1 MTVAGWAQIVAFIAV
16 LTATTPLI
24 GSYMYRVYTTE
35 GRVERLAQRAFG
47 AAALRE
53 QAWQAYAR
61 SVLVFSALW
70 FVALYVILRTQSLHP
85 WNPTDLT
92 SPTWDLSF
100 NTTASFITNTNWQF
114 YAGETTMTYFSQMA
128 GLAVQNFV
136 SAAVGIAV
144 AIAVIR
150 GFAAR
155 SGRSLGNFYV
165 DVTRTIVF
173 ILLPL
178 SVIGA
183 LFLVSQG
190 LVQTLSGPATVHTLA
205 GGQQTIARGPVA
217 SQEWIK
223 ELGTNGGGFFNVN
236 SAHPYENSNTLT
248 NFVLLWSILAI
259 PAGLTYTFG
268 RFVGSK
274 RQGWAVF
281 AAMLT
286 MFVVATAVV
295 YIAEADT
302 TPAMHAA
309 GLTGANM
316 EGKDV
321 RFGIGS
327 STLWAAVTTVTSCGA
342 VNAAMESMS
351 GFGGG
356 VPMANIMTGEVIFG
370 GVGSGLFTM
379 LLFVLLAVFLAGLMV
394 GRTPE
399 YLGKKIE
406 AREVKLVAIG
416 TLAVPLLILA
426 ATAFALSVKWGARSI
441 YDSGPQGFSESVYAY
456 ASQANNNGSAFAG
469 YTGYVQPN
477 GNNAGAFG
485 ISFADV
491 VGGFTM
497 LLGRFVPMI
506 LALAVGGLL
515 AGKRVAPAGPGTMR
529 TDTTTFVV
537 LIVATVVLVALLT
550 FVPALFLGP
559 IVQGL
564 TNQLF

>member
-1 MTVAGWAQIVAFIAV
+1 MTAAGWAQIVAFIAV

-24 GSYMYRVYTTE
+24 GSYMYRVYTSD
-35 GRVERLAQRAFG
+35 GRVERFAQRVFG
-47 AAALRE
+47 DAARRE
-53 QAWQAYAR
+53 QSWQSYAK
-61 SVLVFSALW
+61 SVFVFSALS
-70 FVALYVILRTQSLHP
+70 FVVLYVILRTQTLHP
-85 WNPTDLT
+85 WNPTNLT
-92 SPTWDLSF
+92 SPTWDVSF
-100 NTTASFITNTNWQF
+100 NTAVSFVTNTNWQY
-114 YAGETTMTYFSQMA
+114 YAGETTMSYFSQMA

-150 GFAAR
+150 GFASR

-165 DVTRTIVF
+165 NVTRTIVF

-183 LFLVSQG
+183 LFLISQG
-190 LVQTLSGPATVHTLA
+190 LVQTLSGPETVNTIA
-205 GGQQTIARGPVA
+205 GGQQVISRGPVA

-236 SAHPYENSNTLT
+236 ASHPFENASTLT
-248 NFVLLWSILAI
+248 NFVLLWAMLSI
-259 PAGLTYTFG
+259 PTGLTYTFG

-286 MFVVATAVV
+286 MFIVAVAAVYV
-295 YIAEADT
+295 SEAGT

-327 STLWAAVTTVTSCGA
+327 SSLWAAVATVTSTGA
-342 VNAAMESMS
+342 VNAAMESLS

-356 VPMANIMTGEVIFG
+356 VPMANMMTGEVIFG
-370 GVGSGLFTM
+370 GVGSGIYTM

-406 AREVKLVAIG
+406 AREIKLVALG
-416 TLAVPLLILA
+416 TLAVPILILFTA
-426 ATAFALSVKWGARSI
+426 AFALSVKWGAKSI
-441 YDSGPQGFSESVYAY
+441 FDSGPQGFSEMIYAY
-456 ASQANNNGSAFAG
+456 TSQSQNNGSAFAG
-469 YTGYVQPN
+469 YTGYLQPN
-477 GNNAGAFG
+477 GNNVGAYG
-485 ISFADV
+485 ISFANV
-491 VGGFTM
+491 LGGFAM
-497 LLGRFVPMI
+497 LLGRFLPIAV
-506 LALAVGGLL
+506 ALAVAGLL
-515 AGKRVAPAGPGTMR
+515 AGKRATPLGPGTMR
-529 TDTTTFVV
+529 TDTATFVV

-559 IVQGL
+559 VVQGL